1 MQVSCTFYRNCNIW
15 TSIVRLSFAESLYD
29 DGKGDQDEVRIDARK
44 HRQDLIEAASREFA
58 AKGHMAPLQDVLS
71 EAGLG
76 RGTLYRHFRDRA
88 SLIMA
93 VITFELGR
101 TLEDVKKR
109 SGDAGLLADFL
120 ETQSRCA
127 SVHLPAISSW
137 DGERLQCFIE
147 NIEPTLNSILESVL
161 ESARQAGQA
170 RPDVS
175 IDDLKL
181 AIKMLSTAG
190 VSYASG
196 DGAEPLARAINM
208 ILRGLA
214 P

>member
-15 TSIVRLSFAESLYD
+15 TSIVRLTLAESLYD
-29 DGKGDQDEVRIDARK
+29 DRKGDENKVRVDARK
-44 HRQDLIEAASREFA
+44 HRQDLIEAASKVFA
-58 AKGHMAPLQDVLS
+58 AKGHMTPLQDVLS

-76 RGTLYRHFRDRA
+76 RGTLYRHFSDRA
-88 SLIMA
+88 ALIMA

-109 SGDAGLLADFL
+109 SGDPSLLPDFL
-120 ETQSRCA
+120 EMQSRCA
-127 SVHLPAISSW
+127 SVHLPAIASW

-161 ESARQAGQA
+161 ASARKAGQI
-170 RPDVS
+170 RPDLSV
-175 IDDLKL
+175 DDLRL

-190 VSYASG
+190 MSYASG
-196 DGAEPLARAINM
+196 EGEEPLSRAIKM